1 LIRLYRLIQLYAL
14 LYVFSVDD
22 TAFALREQVYNYQN
36 DSAPFQKRGVV
47 RISQILY
54 TCNNDHAEM
63 VSGNVVLPPHEGAVV
78 SISIEIARRIMEGCK
93 QRAQE
98 LRSPVSI
105 AIVDAGG
112 HLVVFERMMAPYGW
126 ATGNISLAKA
136 CTAVMFNQS
145 TDAIAQW
152 GSGIPG
158 FASSMA
164 AMTQGKFIMA
174 AGGWPIRMGGTTIG
188 GIGISGGNAP
198 GRDDDIARAGL
209 AAITQ
214 APAATFYHPP
224 QQPSLQPTPAYP
236 SMPAPMPAPAPAP
249 APASAAAPGIA
260 SMPQSVNSMY
270 LGNEHES
277 SPDDEQFPFE
287 EYHEPDGGQS

>member
-1 LIRLYRLIQLYAL
+1 
-14 LYVFSVDD
+14 
-22 TAFALREQVYNYQN
+22 
-36 DSAPFQKRGVV
+36 
-47 RISQILY
+47 
-54 TCNNDHAEM
+54 M
-63 VSGNVVLPPHEGAVV
+63 
-78 SISIEIARRIMEGCK
+78 SISVEIARRIMDACK

-112 HLVVFERMMAPYGW
+112 HLVLFERMMAPYGW

-136 CTAVMFNQS
+136 STAVMFNQS
-145 TDAIAQW
+145 TDAVAQW

-164 AMTQGKFIMA
+164 SMTQGKFIMA

-188 GIGISGGNAP
+188 GIGVSGGNAP

-209 AAITQ
+209 AAIAQ
-214 APAATFYHPP
+214 PPAAPVPSYRPP

-236 SMPAPMPAPAPAP
+236 SMPSPAPSS
-249 APASAAAPGIA
+249 ASAPGVA
-260 SMPQSVNSMY
+260 SVPQTSNSMY
-270 LGNEHES
+270 LGNEREPS
-277 SPDDEQFPFE
+277 SDDEQLPFE
-287 EYHEPDGGQS
+287 DYHESNGGKL

>member
-1 LIRLYRLIQLYAL
+1 
-14 LYVFSVDD
+14 
-22 TAFALREQVYNYQN
+22 
-36 DSAPFQKRGVV
+36 
-47 RISQILY
+47 
-54 TCNNDHAEM
+54 M
-63 VSGNVVLPPHEGAVV
+63 
-78 SISIEIARRIMEGCK
+78 SISIEIARRIMEACK

-112 HLVVFERMMAPYGW
+112 HLVLFERMMAPYGW

-136 CTAVMFNQS
+136 STAVMFNQS
-145 TDAIAQW
+145 TDAVAQW

-164 AMTQGKFIMA
+164 SMTQGKFIMA

-188 GIGISGGNAP
+188 GIGVSGGNAP

-209 AAITQ
+209 AAIAQ
-214 APAATFYHPP
+214 APAAPVYRPP
-224 QQPSLQPTPAYP
+224 AQQPSLQPAPAYP
-236 SMPAPMPAPAPAP
+236 SMPAPTP
-249 APASAAAPGIA
+249 APASPPAPGIA

-270 LGNEHES
+270 LGNERES
-277 SPDDEQFPFE
+277 SPDDERLPFE
-287 EYHEPDGGQS
+287 DYHESNGGQS

>member
-1 LIRLYRLIQLYAL
+1 
-14 LYVFSVDD
+14 
-22 TAFALREQVYNYQN
+22 
-36 DSAPFQKRGVV
+36 
-47 RISQILY
+47 
-54 TCNNDHAEM
+54 M
-63 VSGNVVLPPHEGAVV
+63 
-78 SISIEIARRIMEGCK
+78 SISIEIAHRIMETCK

-112 HLVVFERMMAPYGW
+112 HLVLFERMMAPYGW

-136 CTAVMFNQS
+136 STAVMFNQS
-145 TDAIAQW
+145 TDAVAQW

-164 AMTQGKFIMA
+164 SMTQGKFIMA

-188 GIGISGGNAP
+188 GIGVSGGNAP

-209 AAITQ
+209 AAIAQ
-214 APAATFYHPP
+214 APAAPVYHPP
-224 QQPSLQPTPAYP
+224 NQQPSLQPAPAYP
-236 SMPAPMPAPAPAP
+236 SMPSPTP
-249 APASAAAPGIA
+249 APASPPAPGIA

-270 LGNEHES
+270 LGNERES
-277 SPDDEQFPFE
+277 SPDNEQLPFE
-287 EYHEPDGGQS
+287 DYHESNGGQS

>member
-1 LIRLYRLIQLYAL
+1 
-14 LYVFSVDD
+14 
-22 TAFALREQVYNYQN
+22 
-36 DSAPFQKRGVV
+36 
-47 RISQILY
+47 
-54 TCNNDHAEM
+54 
-63 VSGNVVLPPHEGAVV
+63 V
-78 SISIEIARRIMEGCK
+78 SISIEIARRIMEACK

-112 HLVVFERMMAPYGW
+112 HLVLFERMMAPYGW

-136 CTAVMFNQS
+136 STAVMFNQS
-145 TDAIAQW
+145 TDAVAQW

-164 AMTQGKFIMA
+164 SMTQGKFIMA

-188 GIGISGGNAP
+188 GIGVSGGNAP

-209 AAITQ
+209 AAIAQ
-214 APAATFYHPP
+214 APAATVYRPP
-224 QQPSLQPTPAYP
+224 QQPSLQPAPAYP
-236 SMPAPMPAPAPAP
+236 SMPSPTP
-249 APASAAAPGIA
+249 APASPSAPGIA

-270 LGNEHES
+270 LGNERES
-277 SPDDEQFPFE
+277 SPDDEQLPFE
-287 EYHEPDGGQS
+287 DYHESNGGQS